1 MTTTKKVGRDMDGL
15 REALF
20 DSLEK
25 LLNGEIEATQAKAV
39 ATIAL
44 TVIKSVEV
52 QIEYERLRIDSKVP
66 AALPNMPLQQRLPK
80 AVA

>member
-1 MTTTKKVGRDMDGL
+1 MTTPKKVGRDMDGL

-20 DSLEK
+20 DALDK
-25 LLNGEIEATQAKAV
+25 LANNEIESSHAKAA

-44 TVIKSVEV
+44 TIIKSVEV

-66 AALPNMPLQQRLPK
+66 TSLPNMPLQQRLPK